1 MTQPK
6 DARPSIHDAPS
17 GKCTICDH
25 PERVRAEMLL
35 AGGASVKAVSRKL
48 KMSYYPLR
56 RHWLNHVGSE
66 RKANL
71 VLGPVARAALAS
83 RVAEES
89 ESVLDHF
96 KSVRAGLYQ
105 LYEAT
110 LSAGD
115 GNTGALLAGR
125 LHENLNSLA
134 RLTGQL
140 ASSPL
145 VQINQ
150 QNFFVNDP
158 QFALFQSR
166 LIEILAR
173 HPAARDDVVAEFER
187 LEQRS
192 QAAALPALEHTR
204 AQ

>member
-48 KMSYYPLR
+48 KMSYY
-56 RHWLNHVGSE
+56 
-66 RKANL
+66 
-71 VLGPVARAALAS
+71 ALAS